1 MLPAQSTDASV
12 RVATFPVVLGRGKR
26 LFPNEGASN
35 GWTLTSSSV
44 SDTGV
49 WMARYRKDGEVPRA
63 DAPPPE

>member
-1 MLPAQSTDASV
+1 M
-12 RVATFPVVLGRGKR
+12 ATFPVVLGRGKR